1 MKVPGPPLP
10 PAWNYLPI
18 GYHGRA
24 SSVVVSGTPITR
36 PRGMRPP
43 APTSNSGP
51 SFGPTASLDMEYE
64 MAAIVGGR
72 GNELGETLDTGDVM
86 ENIFGLTI
94 MNDWSAR

>member
-1 MKVPGPPLP
+1 
-10 PAWNYLPI
+10 
-18 GYHGRA
+18 
-24 SSVVVSGTPITR
+24 
-36 PRGMRPP
+36 
-43 APTSNSGP
+43 
-51 SFGPTASLDMEYE
+51 